1 MADAVNYKSLN
12 LSEMNENHNL
22 IDTIDKT
29 RLPKHIAI
37 IMDGNGRWAQQRGE
51 QRVFGHNNGVQA
63 VRETAEA
70 AAELGIKYLT
80 LYAFSTENWNRP
92 KDEVDALMHLLVVTI
107 NNEIKTLN
115 DNNIRL
121 RVIGNVQCMDPK
133 VKKELAEAMEKTA
146 ANTRM
151 DLFLALSYSGR
162 WEIVDAIKKIA
173 QQVKEGKLTPGQINE
188 KLVSASMNAPD
199 LPDPEL
205 LIRTSGEYRTSN
217 FLMWQTAYTELFFS
231 SKLWPDFRKDD
242 LYEAIIDFQHRERR
256 FGKTS
261 EQIINIKG

>member
-1 MADAVNYKSLN
+1 M
-12 LSEMNENHNL
+12 MENNNL
-22 IDTIDKT
+22 IDAIDKT
-29 RLPKHIAI
+29 RLPKHVAI

-51 QRVFGHNNGVQA
+51 QRVFGHNNGVQS

-70 AAELGIKYLT
+70 AAELGIKYVT

-92 KDEVDALMHLLVVTI
+92 KDEVDALMQLLVITI

-121 RVIGNVQCMDPK
+121 RAIGNIECLAPQ
-133 VKKELAEAMEKTA
+133 VKKELEEAMQKTSG
-146 ANTRM
+146 NTRM

-162 WEIVDAIKKIA
+162 WEIIDAIKKIA
-173 QQVKEGKLTPGQINE
+173 RQVKDGKLDPDQISE
-188 KLVSASMNAPD
+188 KIISDSMNAPD

-231 SKLWPDFRKDD
+231 SKLWPDFRKED

-261 EQIINIKG
+261 EQIINCKG

>member
-1 MADAVNYKSLN
+1 MQS
-12 LSEMNENHNL
+12 
-22 IDTIDKT
+22 
-29 RLPKHIAI
+29 
-37 IMDGNGRWAQQRGE
+37 
-51 QRVFGHNNGVQA
+51 

-70 AAELGIKYLT
+70 AAELGVKFIT

-92 KDEVDALMHLLVVTI
+92 KDEVDALMQLLVVTI
-107 NNEIKTLN
+107 SNEVKTLN

-121 RVIGNVQCMDPK
+121 RVIGNIHCLDPQ
-133 VKKELAEAMEKTA
+133 VKKELEEAMEKTSG
-146 ANTRM
+146 NTRM
-151 DLFLALSYSGR
+151 DMFLALSYSGR
-162 WEIVDAIKKIA
+162 WEIVDAIKKIVIQA
-173 QQVKEGKLTPGQINE
+173 KEGKLELEQINE
-188 KLVSASMNAPD
+188 KLVSANMNAPD

-261 EQIINIKG
+261 EQIINCKG

>member
-1 MADAVNYKSLN
+1 M
-12 LSEMNENHNL
+12 MENNNL

-51 QRVFGHNNGVQA
+51 QRVFGHNNGVQS

-70 AAELGIKYLT
+70 AAELGIRYLT

-121 RVIGNVQCMDPK
+121 RVIGNVQCMDPQ

-146 ANTRM
+146 GNSRM

-162 WEIVDAIKKIA
+162 WEIVDAIRKIA
-173 QQVKEGKLTPGQINE
+173 KQVKEGTLNPGQINE

-231 SKLWPDFRKDD
+231 SKLWPDFRKQD

-261 EQIINIKG
+261 EQIINWKG

>member
-1 MADAVNYKSLN
+1 M
-12 LSEMNENHNL
+12 MENNNL

-51 QRVFGHNNGVQA
+51 ERVFGHNNGVQS

-70 AAELGIKYLT
+70 AAELGIKYIT

-92 KDEVDALMHLLVVTI
+92 KDEVDALMHLLVITI

-121 RVIGNVQCMDPK
+121 RVIGNVESLTPQ
-133 VKKELAEAMEKTA
+133 VKMELTEAMEKTA
-146 ANTRM
+146 GNTRM

-162 WEIVDAIKKIA
+162 WEIVNAIKKIA
-173 QQVKEGKLTPGQINE
+173 NQVKEGKLDPAQISE
-188 KLVSASMNAPD
+188 TMVSANMNAPD

-205 LIRTSGEYRTSN
+205 LIRTSGEFRTSN

-231 SKLWPDFRKDD
+231 SKLWPDFRKED

-261 EQIINIKG
+261 EQIINCKG

>member
-1 MADAVNYKSLN
+1 M
-12 LSEMNENHNL
+12 

-29 RLPKHIAI
+29 RLPKHVAI

-51 QRVFGHNNGVQA
+51 QRVFGHNSGVQS

-70 AAELGIKYLT
+70 AAELGIKFLT
-80 LYAFSTENWNRP
+80 LYAFSTENWSRP
-92 KDEVDALMHLLVVTI
+92 KEEVDALMHLLVVTI
-107 NNEIKTLN
+107 SNEIKTLN

-121 RVIGNVQCMDPK
+121 RAIGNLHCLNPQ
-133 VKKELAEAMEKTA
+133 VKQELEKAMENTA
-146 ANTRM
+146 GNTRM

-162 WEIVDAIKKIA
+162 WEIVDAIKKMAKEI
-173 QQVKEGKLTPGQINE
+173 KEGTIEPHQINE
-188 KLVSASMNAPD
+188 KMVSAHMNAPD

-231 SKLWPDFRKDD
+231 TKLWPDFRKND

-261 EQIINIKG
+261 EQIINCKG

>member
-1 MADAVNYKSLN
+1 MMEK
-12 LSEMNENHNL
+12 ENL
-22 IDTIDKT
+22 IDTIDKC

-51 QRVFGHNNGVQA
+51 QRVFGHHNGVQA

-70 AAELGIKYLT
+70 AAELGVKFIT

-92 KDEVDALMHLLVVTI
+92 KEEVDALMQLLVITI
-107 NNEIKTLN
+107 NGEIKTLN

-121 RVIGNVQCMDPK
+121 RVIGNVQDLTPQ
-133 VKKELAEAMEKTA
+133 VKKELEEAMEKTA
-146 ANTRM
+146 GNTRM

-173 QQVKEGKLTPGQINE
+173 AEVKEGKLDPEQITE
-188 KLVSASMNAPD
+188 KMVSDHMNAPD
-199 LPDPEL
+199 LPDPEI

-231 SKLWPDFRKDD
+231 PKLWPDFRKED

-261 EQIINIKG
+261 EQIINCKG

>member
-1 MADAVNYKSLN
+1 MMENNN
-12 LSEMNENHNL
+12 LS
-22 IDTIDKT
+22 DAIDKS
-29 RLPKHIAI
+29 RLPNHIAI

-70 AAELGIKYLT
+70 AAELGIKFIT
-80 LYAFSTENWNRP
+80 LYAFSTENWSRP
-92 KDEVDALMHLLVVTI
+92 KEEVDALMHLLVVTI
-107 NNEIKTLN
+107 SKEIKTLN

-121 RVIGNVQCMDPK
+121 RVIGNIHCLNPQ
-133 VKKELAEAMEKTA
+133 VKQELNEAMEKTA
-146 ANTRM
+146 GNTRM

-162 WEIVDAIKKIA
+162 WEIVDAMRKIA
-173 QQVKEGKLTPGQINE
+173 QQVKDGNLNPNQITE
-188 KLVSASMNAPD
+188 KLVSANLNAPD

-231 SKLWPDFRKDD
+231 GKLWPDFRKDD
-242 LYEAIIDFQHRERR
+242 LYEAIIDYQHRERR

-261 EQIINIKG
+261 EQIIKCKG

>member
-1 MADAVNYKSLN
+1 M
-12 LSEMNENHNL
+12 MENNNL
-22 IDTIDKT
+22 IDTIDKA

-51 QRVFGHNNGVQA
+51 QRVFGHNNGVQS

-70 AAELGIKYLT
+70 AAELGIKYIT

-92 KDEVDALMHLLVVTI
+92 KDEVDALMHLLVITI

-121 RVIGNVQCMDPK
+121 RVIGNIHCLNPQ
-133 VKKELAEAMEKTA
+133 VKKELEEAMEKTA
-146 ANTRM
+146 GNTRM

-173 QQVKEGKLTPGQINE
+173 KQVKDGKLELGQINE
-188 KLVSASMNAPD
+188 KMVSANMNAPD

-231 SKLWPDFRKDD
+231 SKLWPDFRKED

-261 EQIINIKG
+261 EQIINCKG